1 MIRIPRP
8 ALHTFAGVLMSLAVL
23 VPETA
28 DAVNIKEVKSPGGV
42 TAWLVEDYTV
52 PIITMN
58 FAFRGGASQEESD
71 QSGLANLLSGTLD
84 EGAGDMDSRAFQARL
99 QEINVDLS
107 FDAGRDAFFGNMRTL
122 ASHAD
127 EAFELT
133 RLAITEPRFDTEPV
147 ERIKGQ
153 IISSLK
159 RGQTDPE
166 ELARKTFAA
175 WLFGEHPYG
184 RFVDGSAETVGSL
197 TGEDLRRFHGR
208 IMGRDNLL
216 VAVVGAIDEERLSKV
231 LDDVFGGLPAQ
242 AKLQPISDIDP
253 HVGEDKHVEL
263 ALPQTVIRIGGAGM
277 KRDDPDFIPAYIAN
291 HILGGG
297 TFSSRL
303 YNEIREKRGLAY
315 SVGTGLIPYDH
326 SGAFVAAA
334 ATRADAASEAVEI
347 MKSEIVRFANEGPT
361 EEELRKAKAYLT
373 GNYALR
379 FDASRKIARQ
389 LIGIQLDNLGIDY
402 IAKRNDLIAAVTLDD
417 VRRAAKRLFGGP
429 ISVVTVGTA
438 AS

>member
-1 MIRIPRP
+1 
-8 ALHTFAGVLMSLAVL
+8 MSLSVL

-28 DAVNIKEVKSPGGV
+28 DAVNIKEVKSPGGIR
-42 TAWLVEDYTV
+42 AWLVEDYTV

-58 FAFRGGASQEESD
+58 FAFRGGASQEDAE

-84 EGAGDMDSRAFQARL
+84 EGAGELDSRAFQARL
-99 QEINVDLS
+99 QETNVDLS
-107 FDAGRDAFFGNMRTL
+107 FDAGRDAFHGNMRTL
-122 ASHAD
+122 SANAE

-133 RLAITEPRFDTEPV
+133 RLAITEPRFETEPV

-159 RGQTDPE
+159 RGQTDPQQ
-166 ELARKTFAA
+166 LARKTFAN

-184 RFVDGSAETVGSL
+184 RYVDGTTETVGAL
-197 TGEDLRRFHGR
+197 TGDDLRRFHGR

-216 VAVVGAIDEERLSKV
+216 VSVVGAIDEARLGKV
-231 LDDVFGGLPAQ
+231 LDTVFGGLPAR
-242 AKLQPISDIDP
+242 ADLRTVNDVNPR
-253 HVGEDKHVEL
+253 VGEDTHVDL
-263 ALPQTVIRIGGAGM
+263 ALPQTIIRIGGAGM

-334 ATRADAASEAVEI
+334 ATRADAASEAVDI
-347 MKSEIVRFANEGPT
+347 MKSEIVRFADEGPG
-361 EEELRKAKAYLT
+361 EDELRKAKAYLT

-389 LIGIQLDNLGIDY
+389 LIGIQLDDLGIDY
-402 IAKRNDLIAAVTLDD
+402 IATRNDRIEAVTLED

-429 ISVVTVGTA
+429 ISVVTVGKA